1 MADTVQSGSP
11 GEREPEA
18 SEERP
23 RARTD
28 HLKGKQTFDKI
39 YEGLSAPVPFE
50 YLRTL
55 QKGRGPE
62 LTTIQAGYITMTL
75 NYVVGVGGWA
85 FDRSEIHIVE
95 DHKTVEVTLY
105 IADNKG
111 TVVSHTA
118 FGGSRNPGPD
128 GFKSAVTD
136 ALTKAASY
144 FGLGEEVFCGKITA
158 ADLTKYAARKRE
170 IEANTPAPAKKTT
183 KKKTTK
189 KAPKE
194 DDREPLKMSVPN
206 RAKLHHF
213 VSKYFDNGQIE
224 QFLDWVVGK
233 QMKVVGWKTM
243 TNDQAEALLEMVSN
257 KTRIGKAK
265 AAFEKTEGA

>member
-1 MADTVQSGSP
+1 M
-11 GEREPEA
+11 
-18 SEERP
+18 
-23 RARTD
+23 
-28 HLKGKQTFDKI
+28 
-39 YEGLSAPVPFE
+39 
-50 YLRTL
+50 

-75 NYVVGVGGWA
+75 NYVVGIGGWA
-85 FDRSEIHIVE
+85 FERSEIHIVE
-95 DHKTVEVTLY
+95 DHKTVEVTLF
-105 IADNKG
+105 IANEKG
-111 TVVSHTA
+111 TVASHTA

-158 ADLTKYAARKRE
+158 ADLAKYAARKRE
-170 IEANTPAPAKKTT
+170 IEANTPQSAPPLRGPRKSSKKVP
-183 KKKTTK
+183 TTK
-189 KAPKE
+189 KASGDKTISAEEQEKVQAAVDAAQALVATKAKQPKKAAKK

-213 VSKYFDNGQIE
+213 VSKHFDNGQIE
-224 QFLDWVVGK
+224 QFLDWVAGK
-233 QMKVVGWKTM
+233 QLKVVGWKTM

-265 AAFEKTEGA
+265 AAFDKTGGA